1 MVVTVPATLA
11 FFTEDIQMG
20 LVTVPATL
28 AFFTEDIQMGLQVC
42 IHLHLT
48 TEGIDLV
55 EDLAEFAK
63 EDNWRQVIDNCRKP
77 PKILDANGNLVEQEA
92 FHLGAKSL
100 CRLQVAAKCI
110 NYYLATGRDLSPPIM
125 Q

>member
-1 MVVTVPATLA
+1 MV
-11 FFTEDIQMG
+11 F
-20 LVTVPATL
+20 TVPATL

-42 IHLHLT
+42 TRSHLT

-55 EDLAEFAK
+55 EDLAKFTE
-63 EDNWRQVIDNCRKP
+63 EEQNLRQVIDNCRKP

-110 NYYLATGRDLSPPIM
+110 NYYLATDRDLSPPIM